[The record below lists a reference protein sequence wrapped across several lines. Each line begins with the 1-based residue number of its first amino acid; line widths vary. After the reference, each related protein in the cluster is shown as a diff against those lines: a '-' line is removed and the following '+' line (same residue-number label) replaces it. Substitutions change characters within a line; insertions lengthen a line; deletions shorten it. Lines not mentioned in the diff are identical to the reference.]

1 MDPLDR
7 KMFSPNPYL
16 TQGSEFGEMYFPP
29 AVTREFVY
37 QEDGGVNYVEKDK
50 EGNILVNEPVDLT
63 LSETR
68 NPAEALQRQRNKT
81 NLDRLQTG
89 IMALPFLRAPGA
101 IFNLG
106 KAALQPLL
114 KRLPAIPQLTIRQ
127 SQLLSGPG
135 AKGQFRSTN
144 PNQIVG
150 LTDAG
155 KNVALGTGAVA
166 GVTALEAAK
175 PGPVDISA
183 DLAALNATK
192 PKDSKLKPMGET
204 LGTKKEEP
212 KGPPIVGF
220 KDQPLVSKVI
230 SSPDFNRFINNLATQ
245 LTDTGSRALG
255 GAKGAAEAFDEK
267 LEGINNVVSIETSD
281 AERNR
286 KVNQEILGNINE
298 FEQTE
303 RNLSRLDYAIS
314 LVDEGATGLA
324 GLFGKGWTDF
334 LALFNNNS
342 DTPFGELD
350 PRTQADRIL
359 TALRQQDIRNIL
371 GESGRTISN
380 LDREIVAEIF
390 GSIKVTSTPAEIK
403 EALREI
409 GLRYRKG
416 LKRNRNEILAGIDY
430 FNQTGMPSSVLEG
443 NVGGLSTILSIQDFD
458 NYKAPTYDPGSEGY
472 GEYVGGNIT
481 DIEYVE
487 GT

>member
-1 MDPLDR
+1 
-7 KMFSPNPYL
+7 MF
-16 TQGSEFGEMYFPP
+16 Q
-29 AVTREFVY
+29 
-37 QEDGGVNYVEKDK
+37 DGGFVRGSQLPTSFGQSQQNTYTFEPTENPDTVIYVEIDQD
-50 EGNILVNEPVDLT
+50 GNRVSEVPVDLT
-63 LSETR
+63 LSATR
-68 NPAEALQRQRNKT
+68 NPSEAFNRQLSEQKLSRI
-81 NLDRLQTG
+81 QTG
-89 IMALPFLRAPGA
+89 ILALPLFRGVGTA
-101 IFNLG
+101 FNLA
-106 KAALQPLL
+106 KAGLQPIL
-114 KRLPAIPQLTIRQ
+114 KRIPALTIRQ
-127 SQLLSGPG
+127 RDTLAGPG
-135 AKGQFRSTN
+135 TTTTLTN
-144 PNQIVG
+144 PNQIIG
-150 LTDAG
+150 LTETG
-155 KNVALGTGAVA
+155 KNVALGLGGLGGIA
-166 GVTALEAAK
+166 GIETLK
-175 PGPVDISA
+175 PGPVDIQQELT
-183 DLAALNATK
+183 DLQTK
-192 PKDSKLKPMGET
+192 PDKLSGKLFDQP
-204 LGTKKEEP
+204 KKEEP
-212 KGPPIVGF
+212 EGPKVDPKF

-230 SSPDFNRFINNLATQ
+230 SSPDFNRFLSNLSSS
-245 LTDTGSRALG
+245 LTDPDPE
-255 GAKGAAEAFDEK
+255 KGTTAERLASAPSKSFEQK
-267 LEGINNVVSIETSD
+267 LQGINNVVSIETSD

-314 LVDEGATGLA
+314 LVDEGATGLS

-334 LALFNNNS
+334 LALFNKNS
-342 DTPFGELD
+342 STPFGDLD